1 MATYKAPLEDMRF
14 VLNDVFEAD
23 KLWASMSATAE
34 VTRDLSDAILDEAGK
49 MVENLLFPLNREG
62 DEQGCHFDN
71 GEVTTPEGFKEA
83 FKTYAENGWSAFSGN
98 PEFGGQGMPKSL
110 AVLFEEMMH
119 SANSS
124 FALYPA
130 LTNGATLCLDAHASE
145 ELKQAYLPKLY
156 SGEWSGTMC
165 LTEPH
170 CGTDLG
176 IMRSKAVPNDDGSYN
191 ISGTKIFITGGEHD
205 MVDNIIHLVLAKL
218 PDAPA
223 GSKGI
228 SLFLVPK
235 FLPDANGDAGERNG
249 VAAGSIEH
257 KMGIKGSATCVM
269 NFDDAKGWIIGEPNQ
284 GLAAMFTMMNYERLS
299 IGIQGLGLGE
309 VSYQSAADYARE
321 RLQGRAATGVQNE
334 GGNADPIIVHGDVRR
349 MLLTMRAL
357 NEGGRALS
365 AYVGMELDKAKF
377 SEDEAEQKAAQDR
390 VALMTPVAKA
400 FFTDRGF
407 DTTVIG
413 QQVFGGHG
421 YVREWGMEQLV
432 RDVRIAQIYEGTNG
446 IQAMDLMGRKVAA
459 NGAKNLQ
466 ALIAEMRAFSAD
478 SASVAGM
485 DEFLNPLNDAVDN
498 LESLTKFVLEQ
509 AGSDANA
516 IGAAANEYLHV
527 MGFTLF
533 SYMWAMMCR
542 TVLSGESQQGE
553 EFDKAKLQTARF
565 FVQRLLPQASALSA
579 SIRNGSSTLMDI
591 AEEAFA

>member
-1 MATYKAPLEDMRF
+1 MATFKAPLEDMRF
-14 VLNDVFEAD
+14 VLNEVFEAD
-23 KLWASMSATAE
+23 TLWASMSATAE
-34 VTRDLSDAILDEAGK
+34 ITRDLSDAILDEAGK

-71 GEVTTPEGFKEA
+71 GEVTTPDGFKEA
-83 FKTYAENGWSAFSGN
+83 FKTYAGNGWSAFSGN

-130 LTNGATLCLDAHASE
+130 LTNGATLCLDAHASD

-170 CGTDLG
+170 SGTDLG
-176 IMRSKAVPNDDGSYN
+176 IMRSKAIPDGNGAYD

-205 MVDNIIHLVLAKL
+205 MVENIIHLVLAKL

-235 FLPDANGDAGERNG
+235 FLPDANGNAGERNG

-257 KMGIKGSATCVM
+257 KMGIKGSATCVL
-269 NFDDAKGWIIGEPNQ
+269 NFDNAKGWLIGEANQ
-284 GLAAMFTMMNYERLS
+284 GLACMFTMMNYERLS

-309 VSYQSAADYARE
+309 VSYQSAVDYARD
-321 RLQGRAATGVQNE
+321 RLQGRAASGVKNE
-334 GGNADPIIVHGDVRR
+334 AGNADPIIVHGDVRR

-377 SEDEAEQKAAQDR
+377 SENDEEQKAAQDR
-390 VALMTPVAKA
+390 VALLTPIAKA

-407 DTTVIG
+407 ETTVIG

-421 YVREWGMEQLV
+421 YVREWGMEQFV
-432 RDVRIAQIYEGTNG
+432 RDARIAQIYEGTNG
-446 IQAMDLMGRKVAA
+446 IQALDLAGRKVTRNGGQYVAA
-459 NGAKNLQ
+459 FLADVRAWIDEQ
-466 ALIAEMRAFSAD
+466 ADAPGLDGVAEKL
-478 SASVAGM
+478 VAAVDLLEATTAELLRQAG
-485 DEFLNPLNDAVDN
+485 DNPDAVN
-498 LESLTKFVLEQ
+498 
-509 AGSDANA
+509 ANA
-516 IGAAANEYLHV
+516 VEYLD
-527 MGFTLF
+527 LF
-533 SYMWAMMCR
+533 GYVTYAWLWARMMVTAAGR
-542 TVLSGESQQGE
+542 DDDFGR
-553 EFDKAKLQTARF
+553 AKLNTGRF
-565 FVQRLLPQASALSA
+565 YFERLLPRAGAL
-579 SIRNGSSTLMDI
+579 
-591 AEEAFA
+591 AEQIKAGADTMMSLDADLF